1 MIYFAANLPRLSLLT
16 QGTVRRAIPIR
27 GEQPTLDAVR
37 QSVKTASAEVVN
49 MHFQM
54 TRQLEIRP
62 KEANTREPRM
72 QSSQTQQRFLD
83 DALNANREWIKSTRP
98 GHVLPL
104 LRAVAAER
112 LLQHAAEL
120 EVATVAAAS
129 NLLFRACVK
138 QKVQKIRSLHFERKA
153 RLLAQE
159 RERQRLLE
167 ESRLLEERRWEAWLG
182 A

>member
-1 MIYFAANLPRLSLLT
+1 MARISVLT

-27 GEQPTLDAVR
+27 GEQPTLDVVR
-37 QSVKTASAEVVN
+37 QAVKTASAEVVN
-49 MHFQM
+49 MHLQM

-62 KEANTREPRM
+62 QDANTREPRV
-72 QSSQTQQRFLD
+72 QSSQTQQRFLN
-83 DALNANREWIKSTRP
+83 DALNANREWIENIRP
-98 GHVLPL
+98 SHVLPL
-104 LRAVAAER
+104 LRAVAAEL

-120 EVATVAAAS
+120 EVAS
-129 NLLFRACVK
+129 MHL
-138 QKVQKIRSLHFERKA
+138 ERKA

-167 ESRLLEERRWEAWLG
+167 EARQLEERRLEAWLG

>member
-1 MIYFAANLPRLSLLT
+1 
-16 QGTVRRAIPIR
+16 
-27 GEQPTLDAVR
+27 
-37 QSVKTASAEVVN
+37 
-49 MHFQM
+49 M
-54 TRQLEIRP
+54 TRQLKIRP
-62 KEANTREPRM
+62 KDANTKQPRM